1 MLWRIS
7 KRINTQIKKLI
18 ELIRVGYKIVIY
30 ITDKEIIKPLNAI
43 TIIEEEESKNSKKNL
58 LIHFSLHEKKER

>member
-18 ELIRVGYKIVIY
+18 ELIREGYKIVIY
-30 ITDKEIIKPLNAI
+30 ITDKQTIKPLNAI